1 MKIVLWIFFIC
12 LLQPG
17 YGQYNC
23 YAGGQGDGAAAA
35 IYLIQP
41 LRNTIRSVSEMP
53 FKIVDRTC
61 IITGTAESGQIQLF
75 NPLGQLIFET
85 NCSPQQIIDLPSS
98 APTLSILRIRFS
110 SQTYSKIISW

>member
-1 MKIVLWIFFIC
+1 MRFILCILFIC
-12 LLQPG
+12 LLQQSF
-17 YGQYNC
+17 GQGGC
-23 YAGGQGDGAAAA
+23 YKGGQGDGAAAA
-35 IYLIQP
+35 TYLIQP

-53 FKIVDRTC
+53 FKIVDRKC
-61 IITGTAESGQIQLF
+61 IISGTAESGQIQLF

-98 APTLSILRIRFS
+98 APTLSILRIRLP